1 MRCPLI
7 DTIAE
12 SPGSACGT
20 AITNPLFASGCRACY
35 SLRRA
40 ETTRLARHCCK
51 LMSPILCMTGASAD
65 GRYRESFREACRVYA
80 EGRSPAGGHGL
91 APPAAAKRTHCSVTP
106 ASPSQGGTDQS
117 RHGICPHRELSEPS
131 YQGLSRAN
139 ANSMYERIL
148 DTARINVY
156 KHTRCGVIF
165 ALAPLT

>member
-1 MRCPLI
+1 MRCLLI

-12 SPGSACGT
+12 SPGSACRT

-65 GRYRESFREACRVYA
+65 GRYRESFREACRVYT

-117 RHGICPHRELSEPS
+117 RHGVYPPQRAFRAKLPRT
-131 YQGLSRAN
+131 LDSRAPMPI
-139 ANSMYERIL
+139 ACMREFL
-148 DTARINVY
+148 
-156 KHTRCGVIF
+156 TRP
-165 ALAPLT
+165 A